1 LQSGGVQAGIAT
13 LPRSSWT
20 LDHRKAGT
28 MSTTMTRGAKLA
40 PDRDRTLDP
49 RTWGRQML
57 NKVPEITL
65 YFWVIKVLCTTVG
78 ETAADYLNSNL
89 GLGLSGTSYVM
100 SAVLIVALVFQ
111 FASRR
116 YKPGTYW
123 LSVVLISVVGTLIS
137 DNLVDGYGIPL
148 QTTTIVFGV
157 ALALTFAWW
166 YASEGT
172 LSIHTIFTTRREA
185 FYWAAVLFTFA
196 LGTSAGDFLSE
207 KLALGYLNAVFLF
220 AGAIAVVALA
230 HFVFRLNAIL
240 SFWLAYILTR
250 PLGASIGDYMS
261 QAKPDGGLGL
271 GTTVTSF
278 IFLGV
283 ILALVVYLA
292 VTRVDVIPSV
302 GRRAKAGP
310 REPHA
315 ETRVLVVTNK
325 TDATPALLE
334 AVRARAASGP
344 AMFFML
350 VPNPDHLAFDRS
362 TPDHPRGDEILARAL
377 PVIEGPAGGEVN
389 GRVANSP
396 NAYDDIVEELEGE
409 DYDEIILE
417 TPPSH
422 VSHWLHVDLPE
433 RIRHLGVPLSTV
445 TATH

>member
-1 LQSGGVQAGIAT
+1 MTTITEAPTTTAT
-13 LPRSSWT
+13 
-20 LDHRKAGT
+20 
-28 MSTTMTRGAKLA
+28 AKSV
-40 PDRDRTLDP
+40 
-49 RTWGRQML
+49 GRFLL

-65 YFWVIKVLCTTVG
+65 YFWIIKVLCTTVG

-196 LGTSAGDFLSE
+196 LGTSAGDLVSERLSV
-207 KLALGYLNAVFLF
+207 GYLNSIFLF
-220 AGAIAVVALA
+220 GGAIAIVALA
-230 HFVFRLNAIL
+230 HFRFRLNAIL
-240 SFWLAYILTR
+240 AFWVAYILTR

-261 QAKPDGGLGL
+261 QAKADGGLGL

-278 IFLGV
+278 IFLGT

-292 VTRVDVIPSV
+292 VTKVDVIPTI
-302 GRRAKAGP
+302 GRRSKGRAADEGP
-310 REPHA
+310 RI
-315 ETRVLVVTNK
+315 LVVANK
-325 TDATPALLE
+325 TAATPALLD
-334 AVRARAASGP
+334 AVRERAAAGP
-344 AMFFML
+344 AKFFML
-350 VPNPDHLAFDRS
+350 VPNPDHLAFDRN
-362 TPDHPRGDEILARAL
+362 TNDHPRGDQVLAKAL
-377 PVIEGPAGGEVN
+377 PVLEGPAGSEVN

-396 NAYDDIVEELEGE
+396 NAYDDIVEELEGD

-417 TPPSH
+417 TRPSH
-422 VSHWLHVDLPE
+422 VSRW
-433 RIRHLGVPLSTV
+433 
-445 TATH
+445 